1 MRDRVGEFV
10 SAIVLRKYLSNTRD
24 NLQIDFVCVTPRDKS
39 VYFLINTCLT
49 GLRSSGILSREVS
62 VFIII
67 GLSGRC

>member
-1 MRDRVGEFV
+1 VW
-10 SAIVLRKYLSNTRD
+10 A
-24 NLQIDFVCVTPRDKS
+24 

-67 GLSGRC
+67 GLTARRGGEGRERGKRRWTLVESEYGRRVSPGGHCETAAR